1 MLLGDG
7 DVVLGEFLT
16 REIAISLSKIL
27 AIGYHLDHD
36 MVFLVVEDR
45 CNHDSNIGELSIMDM
60 LQLDIMIVWGIFDI

>member
-45 CNHDSNIGELSIMDM
+45 FNHDSNIGELSIMDYGHVAVRHNDGVG
-60 LQLDIMIVWGIFDI
+60 DI

>member
-36 MVFLVVEDR
+36 MVFLVVEDPFQASYMTD
-45 CNHDSNIGELSIMDM
+45 DSNEKSKG
-60 LQLDIMIVWGIFDI
+60 W